1 MTIDD
6 DGRRR
11 GSPRPR
17 VSIVIPAWNEQDYLG
32 ECLEAIAAQTD
43 PPDEVIV
50 VDNGSTDATG
60 RIAASYPFVTV
71 LEEPIPGI
79 VPARNRGLNA
89 ATGDVLGRIDA
100 DSIIDPGWVAVVRAH
115 FTRAGTDEVAGITG
129 SGDALIDGHPALG
142 HLLGKAT
149 LEYGYYPISEILTG
163 GQVMVGCNMAIT
175 RTAWE
180 TIREDAFPD
189 HTKVHEDL
197 DLSVLIHRAGGHI
210 HHLPEMRIRTRRVEL
225 EPPAKLWWRLRIWP
239 NAVTRHQ
246 HAVRV
251 DAMSEKHGQP
261 ERTGAAGSD
270 HTIA

>member
-1 MTIDD
+1 
-6 DGRRR
+6 
-11 GSPRPR
+11 
-17 VSIVIPAWNEQDYLG
+17 
-32 ECLEAIAAQTD
+32 
-43 PPDEVIV
+43 
-50 VDNGSTDATG
+50 
-60 RIAASYPFVTV
+60 
-71 LEEPIPGI
+71 
-79 VPARNRGLNA
+79 
-89 ATGDVLGRIDA
+89 
-100 DSIIDPGWVAVVRAH
+100 
-115 FTRAGTDEVAGITG
+115 
-129 SGDALIDGHPALG
+129 
-142 HLLGKAT
+142 
-149 LEYGYYPISEILTG
+149 
-163 GQVMVGCNMAIT
+163 MVGCNMAIT

-246 HAVRV
+246 HGVRV